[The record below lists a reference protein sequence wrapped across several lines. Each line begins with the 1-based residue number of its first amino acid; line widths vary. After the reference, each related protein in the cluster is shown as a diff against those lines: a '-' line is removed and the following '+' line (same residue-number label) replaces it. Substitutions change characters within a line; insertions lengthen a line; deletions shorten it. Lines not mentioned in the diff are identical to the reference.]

1 MAIQQ
6 LHHINYLVEDLDQ
19 SIGYFSRLLQQEPVI
34 GALPSRGVNT
44 ARYNLNG
51 VLFILVQPT
60 TDIGVVAETLVQK
73 GEGVF
78 LLSLSVDNLEGT
90 IDTLAAEDIAVDTT
104 SHRTGLD
111 GWSVCDLS
119 TTTDTRTVIQLC
131 QE

>member
-6 LHHINYLVEDLDQ
+6 LHHINYLVENLDQ
-19 SIGYFSRLLQQEPVI
+19 SIGYFNRLLQQEPVI
-34 GALPSRGVNT
+34 ESLPSRGVNT

-60 TDIGVVAETLVQK
+60 TETGVVAEALTQK

-78 LLSLSVDNLEGT
+78 LLSLAVDDLERT
-90 IDTLAAEDIAVDTT
+90 IDSLKADDIAIDNA

-119 TTTDTRTVIQLC
+119 SKTDTRTVIQLC